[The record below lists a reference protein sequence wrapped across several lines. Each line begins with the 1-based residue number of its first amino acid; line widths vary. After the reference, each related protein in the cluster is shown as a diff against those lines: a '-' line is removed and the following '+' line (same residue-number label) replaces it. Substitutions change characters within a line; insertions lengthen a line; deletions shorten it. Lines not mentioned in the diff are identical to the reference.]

1 MAEYL
6 AFHYH
11 EPSSLLPQGVTL
23 PKRVGNFPEACARLL
38 LGQTKGHPA
47 RALDLGCAV
56 GRSTFELARR
66 CSEVVGIDYSR
77 SFIHSANQLKKSGR
91 ITFPL
96 CQEGQRTTPS
106 VAKVEAKIDRD
117 KVHFQVGDALH
128 LPRGLGTFD
137 LILAANLI
145 DRLPNPTFFA
155 SKVIPGLVKPNGLLL
170 LTSPYTWSK
179 EYTPPE
185 QMVEGLLCHSPET
198 SPAPLPPPASSRS
211 AFSPARTPTQ
221 ISVHFCRR
229 HPVAK
234 ALTFLHPHFNQ
245 AKKPL
250 TYTCYNCNTYRNG

>member
-11 EPSSLLPQGVTL
+11 EPASLLPQGVTL

-106 VAKVEAKIDRD
+106 VAKVDAKIDRD

-145 DRLPNPTFFA
+145 DRLPDPTLFA
-155 SKVIPGLVKPNGLLL
+155 SKVIPGLIRPNGLLL

-179 EYTPPE
+179 EYTP
-185 QMVEGLLCHSPET
+185 QSKWWRDSFATLQKLL
-198 SPAPLPPPASSRS
+198 
-211 AFSPARTPTQ
+211 Q
-221 ISVHFCRR
+221 
-229 HPVAK
+229 
-234 ALTFLHPHFNQ
+234 PHFRLRHRQ
-245 AKKPL
+245 DLPFLLREHRRKFQ
-250 TYTCYNCNTYRNG
+250 YTFADATLWQRL